1 MYRVLT
7 KSMFICVWLFIRFR
21 TCTCGSIFAPGRRVI
36 TQFCRGLLWRKIMH
50 PFSASQDHPFLV
62 PGHAWCVPIIH
73 VPPSSFHMSIF
84 FLLLAMLSIA
94 KQGSS
99 LSWQFPPSFSFLAHR
114 LATVWHILKERLKLI
129 FKMMWF
135 FMPWNSSGQ
144 P

>member
-21 TCTCGSIFAPGRRVI
+21 TCTCGTIFAPGRRVI

-73 VPPSSFHMSIF
+73 VPPLLFSYVYIFSSFGHVKHSQARVLFKLTIPFFFF
-84 FLLLAMLSIA
+84 FLGASSGNSLTYLEGEA
-94 KQGSS
+94 KTHLQDD
-99 LSWQFPPSFSFLAHR
+99 
-114 LATVWHILKERLKLI
+114 VI
-129 FKMMWF
+129 